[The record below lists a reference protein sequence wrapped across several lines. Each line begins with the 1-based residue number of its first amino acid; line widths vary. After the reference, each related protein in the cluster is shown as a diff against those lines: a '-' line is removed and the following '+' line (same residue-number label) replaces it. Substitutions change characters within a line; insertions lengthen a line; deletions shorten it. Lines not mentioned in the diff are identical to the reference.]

1 MQLARTFLGVDPG
14 TTTGLAVVRLTHEG
28 FVAAHYQVEGI
39 HDAAYW
45 IRKHCEGNFVELVYE
60 SFYIGDRTLRAG
72 KQGVFDA
79 LNLIGWIVVEIEDWI
94 GIRTYPQ
101 SPSVG
106 KTVAN
111 DVLKGMGLY
120 SSKHRHGTDAMRHI
134 VRHHLT
140 HLPKSNVS
148 KLYAKVVVEIDN

>member
-1 MQLARTFLGVDPG
+1 MELARTYLGVDPG
-14 TTTGLAVVRLTHEG
+14 TTTGLAVLRLTQEG
-28 FVAAHYQVEGI
+28 FVAAHHEVKGI

-60 SFYIGDRTLRAG
+60 NFHIGDRTLRAG
-72 KQGVFDA
+72 RDGVFHA

-94 GIRTYPQ
+94 GTRTYAQ

-111 DVLKGMGLY
+111 DVLKSMGLY
-120 SSKHRHGTDAMRHI
+120 SSKYRHGTDAMRHI

-140 HLPKSNVS
+140 HCPKSNVT
-148 KLYAKVVVEIDN
+148 KLYAKVIEEMD